1 MSGPIVYIDRS
12 EIREGRLEELREAID
27 ELVEFVDTREPQLI
41 SYGFYLDEEAGRMT
55 VVAIH
60 PDSASLELHM
70 EVGGP
75 QFRKFKD
82 LIRLRKIEVYGQ
94 PSDTVLSAL
103 RQKALMLGDEDS
115 VVVQR
120 LHAGFARLDGHTVK
134 AST

>member
-82 LIRLRKIEVYGQ
+82 LIGCGRSRSTDNRV
-94 PSDTVLSAL
+94 TRCSA
-103 RQKALMLGDEDS
+103 RC
-115 VVVQR
+115 
-120 LHAGFARLDGHTVK
+120 ARRR
-134 AST
+134 